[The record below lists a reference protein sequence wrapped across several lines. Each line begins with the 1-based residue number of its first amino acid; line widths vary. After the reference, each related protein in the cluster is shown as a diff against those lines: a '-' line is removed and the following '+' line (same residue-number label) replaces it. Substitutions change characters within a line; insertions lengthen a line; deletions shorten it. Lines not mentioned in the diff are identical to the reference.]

1 MIMYRTVAAI
11 PLQITGQSSN
21 TGVHENSGNLLME
34 HSFVLH
40 DNPFMN
46 MYGSRMGPI
55 YQAAVGAYLDCFAYR
70 ILGDAAVTPEAKADM
85 LTKQI
90 GCKMVV
96 HELALCALL
105 CEKGFSEYRDKSKQ
119 LRIDLM
125 DIADLL

>member
-1 MIMYRTVAAI
+1 
-11 PLQITGQSSN
+11 
-21 TGVHENSGNLLME
+21 
-34 HSFVLH
+34 
-40 DNPFMN
+40 

-55 YQAAVGAYLDCFAYR
+55 YQAAVGAYLDSFDY
-70 ILGDAAVTPEAKADM
+70 LTLQQAAVTPETKAD
-85 LTKQI
+85 LITKQI